1 MGIQGLE
8 RIFSPQ
14 RIALVGATDRPRS
27 VGSAVMGNLIGSGFR
42 GVVYPVNPNR
52 ESVHGVAAF
61 PSIASL
67 PHPPDLAVLCI
78 PAKHIPAQIRECGKA
93 GVGGLVIL
101 SAGFGETGPEGKRLE
116 QEALA
121 EAAKFKGMRIIGPNC
136 LGIMVPGL
144 NLNASFAAGMP
155 AKGGIAFLSQSGA
168 LCTSVLDWALD
179 AGVGFSYF
187 VSVGNAADATFGDLI
202 DFVAQDPATKS
213 IILYVESVRDARRFV
228 SAARSFARS
237 KPIIAFKSG
246 RHEASAKAA
255 SSHTGALAGADDVYN
270 AAFRRAGIE
279 RVYEIGDM
287 FECAALLS
295 NHRAPRGGR
304 LAIVT
309 NAGGPGVMAT
319 DALIDAGGTPAE
331 LSPETMEALN
341 EFLPAAWSHGNPI
354 DILGDAEPERYARA
368 CETVLKDPAVDA
380 ALVVLSPQA
389 MTDPSSA
396 ARAVAGVSTKSTK
409 PILSAWIGGAS
420 VRSGAALLERAGVPS
435 YRTPEDAIDAFMHLA
450 NYARNLDVLYETPRE
465 VPVGFKVDRNERRK
479 PIEGPD
485 GKAGMLDEV
494 RAKRVLADYGFGVA
508 EAHPARTA
516 ADAVARANEIGYP
529 VVLKVHAEAI
539 SHKSDVG
546 GVALNLHNEQEVRTA
561 YLDILKR
568 THESRPEALV
578 DGVTVQRM
586 VDTRD
591 SVELIVGAKRD
602 PVFGTVLLVGLGGTQ
617 AELWR
622 DTAVE
627 LPPLNERLARRMLES
642 LKSYPLLTG
651 FRGKPMV
658 DMDAVIAAIIRASYL
673 VAEHPE
679 ITELDINPLVVSPT
693 GVVALD
699 ARLAVDPEAGKVKHR
714 YDHLSIRPVPEGITF
729 RESLRDGTPITLRP
743 IRPEDEPLWHEMVAA
758 GSPESMRLRFGGM
771 VDASSHRLGTRY
783 TVIDYDREI
792 AFVAEL
798 EVNGE
803 RKFAG
808 VTRIVAEPGGNSA
821 ELAVFVADPWQGQG
835 LGRILAHRGVELAE
849 RWGFERLHAVTDR
862 VNDRAIAMLREAG
875 FHFRGSAREDDRLY
889 GERELHPKPA
899 PQPASAGV

>member
-1 MGIQGLE
+1 
-8 RIFSPQ
+8 
-14 RIALVGATDRPRS
+14 
-27 VGSAVMGNLIGSGFR
+27 MGNLIGSGFR

-61 PSIASL
+61 RSVADL
-67 PHPPDLAVLCI
+67 PHPPDLAVLCV
-78 PAKHIPAQIRECGKA
+78 PAKHIPEQVQICGEA

-116 QEALA
+116 NQVVEEARKY
-121 EAAKFKGMRIIGPNC
+121 EGMRIIGPNC
-136 LGIMVPGL
+136 LGIMVPQL
-144 NLNASFAAGMP
+144 HLNATFAAGMP
-155 AKGGIAFLSQSGA
+155 EPGGIAFLSQSGA

-187 VSVGNAADATFGDLI
+187 VSVGNRADITFGDLI
-202 DFVAQDPATKS
+202 DYVAQDPATKS
-213 IILYVESVRDARRFV
+213 IILYVESVRDARGFL
-228 SAARSFARS
+228 SAARAFARS
-237 KPIIAFKSG
+237 KPIIAFKAG

-255 SSHTGALAGADDVYN
+255 SSHTGALAGADDVYQ

-279 RVYEIGDM
+279 RVYQIGDM
-287 FECAALLS
+287 FECASLLS
-295 NHRAPRGGR
+295 NHRTPRGGR

-319 DALIDAGGTPAE
+319 DALLDRGGTAAD

-341 EFLPAAWSHGNPI
+341 GFLPAAWSHGNPV
-354 DILGDAEPERYARA
+354 DLLGDAEPERYARA
-368 CETVLKDPAVDA
+368 VEVVLKDPGVDA

-396 ARAVAGVSTKSTK
+396 ARAVAEVATKSNK

-450 NYARNLDVLYETPRE
+450 NYASNLDALYETPRE
-465 VPVGFKVDRNERRK
+465 VPVGFKVERDKRRE
-479 PIEGPD
+479 PIQGPD
-485 GKAGMLDEV
+485 GRAGMLDEV
-494 RAKRVLADYGFGVA
+494 RAKRVLADYGFDVA

-516 ADAVARANEIGYP
+516 EDAVARANEVGYP
-529 VVLKVHAEAI
+529 VVLKVHAESI

-546 GVALNLHNEQEVRTA
+546 GVALNLHNEHEVRTA
-561 YLDILKR
+561 YLEILKR

-602 PVFGTVLLVGLGGTQ
+602 PIYGTVLLVGLGGTQ

-627 LPPLNERLARRMLES
+627 LPPLNERLARRMLKS

-651 FRGKPMV
+651 FRGRPMV
-658 DMDAVIAAIIRASYL
+658 DLDAVITAIMRASYL

-679 ITELDINPLVVSPT
+679 IVELDINPLVVSPT

-699 ARLAVDPEAGKVKHR
+699 ARLAVDPEAGKVSKP
-714 YDHLSIRPVPEGITF
+714 YQHLAIRPVPEGIRF
-729 RESLRDGTPITLRP
+729 REQLRDGTSVTLRP

-758 GSPESMRLRFGGM
+758 GSAESMRLRFGGM

-783 TVIDYDREI
+783 VMIDYDREI

-803 RKFAG
+803 HKFAG

-821 ELAVFVADPWQGQG
+821 ELAVFVADQWQGQG

-862 VNDRAIAMLREAG
+862 VNDRAIAMLRDAG

-889 GERELHPKPA
+889 GERELHPKPKPEPVTA
-899 PQPASAGV
+899 K